1 MSTPSSSPTTLDGRI
16 FRGIV
21 LEAGQTAGDAETLA
35 FANGRFHSSACD
47 AYGYGDGPYTMS
59 RVGDSLQFDAETESP
74 QYGKLRWHGSITGR
88 RLDGT
93 LTMLRNGAAV
103 HEKWVLA
110 GEAKA

>member
-1 MSTPSSSPTTLDGRI
+1 MSTPSPSPTPLAGRI
-16 FRGIV
+16 FRGVV

-59 RVGDSLQFDAETESP
+59 RVGDSLRFEAETESA
-74 QYGKLRWHGSITGR
+74 QYGRLRWHGSITGR